1 MGDAAMSTAQQ
12 TKDKA
17 RPGKSGEEKAARR
30 GGGQAETTAKA
41 RSSGVTVPVPIVIPR
56 LKVYHPPVLG
66 PSSIG
71 QAGRS
76 VAGRLPPP
84 ERLAF
89 YGGLGAAA
97 VFGVIGWP
105 VAAAIGVGTAIARRA
120 RAGDQR

>member
-1 MGDAAMSTAQQ
+1 MSTAQQ
-12 TKDKA
+12 TKGKA
-17 RPGKSGEEKAARR
+17 RPGKSGKEKAARR
-30 GGGQAETTAKA
+30 GGGQAETTTKA
-41 RSSGVTVPVPIVIPR
+41 GSSGISVPVPIVIPR

-66 PSSIG
+66 PSSVG

-97 VFGVIGWP
+97 VVGVIGWP

-120 RAGDQR
+120 RPGDQG